1 MSRISLYFLLMI
13 FSLSGLA
20 QKKKPDEKKMLDFEN
35 AFMNAQ
41 KEQMTGNEEK
51 AFDLF
56 KKCTNIDPK
65 QATPY
70 YKLAQLSMKK
80 RAWKDALEYNMQ
92 ALKLDEENK
101 WIVLQQ
107 AQIYEATREYELAA
121 AGYER
126 IAELTP
132 EDYSNFEQAANLYSM
147 AGKFEEAIRVYD
159 KAEKQHGIKETNSLQ
174 KVKLYQLLKKQTKA
188 EAEIQKLIAAYPA
201 EMKYRGILAEFYLY
215 TNEKEKAVQVY
226 LGVLEMDPSA
236 GWAHLAL
243 SKYWSEKGD
252 HQKAFDALKR
262 AFSDERVEAKEKIN
276 ALRPYH
282 DKSENETNKQEAM
295 ELAEILCKKHPNEAV
310 AHIAYA
316 MLLYRYKQYSEA
328 RNRWQQA
335 LLLEPNNPVAW
346 HQTISCSLEL
356 KEYGRAAG
364 DCEKAIETFPEVY
377 DFYLLGCLSYIEQNQ
392 YKLAIEKAKAGLESG
407 GADKETQ
414 MRLLASWA
422 DAANHLK
429 NYKQSDS
436 LFEKALELDAENT
449 FALNN
454 YAYFLSLRKDKLERA
469 AEMSKVTITKEPDNP
484 TYLDTYGWI
493 LYQQGKYTEALPYL
507 EKAVGLIKESAEVNE
522 HYGDLQYRLGNIKQ
536 ALVYWNKALEQDSSR
551 RLWLE
556 KKIREQ
562 KISD

>member
-1 MSRISLYFLLMI
+1 
-13 FSLSGLA
+13 
-20 QKKKPDEKKMLDFEN
+20 MLDFEN

-80 RAWKDALEYNMQ
+80 RAWKDALEYNRQ

-126 IAELTP
+126 ITELAP
-132 EDYSNFEQAANLYSM
+132 EDFSNYEQAANLYSM
-147 AGKFEEAIRVYD
+147 AGKFEEA
-159 KAEKQHGIKETNSLQ
+159 LQ
-174 KVKLYQLLKKQTKA
+174 KIKLYQLLKKQTKA
-188 EAEIQKLIAAYPA
+188 EAEIQKLITAYPA

-215 TNEKEKAVQVY
+215 TSEKEKAVAVY
-226 LGVLEMDPSA
+226 MQVLEKDPTA

-243 SKYWSEKGD
+243 SKYWSEKGE
-252 HQKAFDALKR
+252 HQKAFEALKK

-282 DKSENETNKQEAM
+282 DISENTTNKQEAL
-295 ELAEILCKKHPNEAV
+295 ELAEILCKKHPNEAG

-316 MLLYRYKQYSEA
+316 MLLYRYKQYNEA

-377 DFYLLGCLSYIEQNQ
+377 DFYLLGCMSYIEQNQ
-392 YKLAIEKAKAGLESG
+392 YKQAIEKAKAGLESG
-407 GADKETQ
+407 GADRETQ
-414 MRLLASWA
+414 IRLLASWA

-449 FALNN
+449 FVLNN
-454 YAYFLSLRKDKLERA
+454 YAYFLSLRKDKLDRA
-469 AEMSKVTITKEPDNP
+469 AEMSKATVAKEPDNP

-493 LYQQGKYTEALPYL
+493 LYQQGKNTEALPYL